1 MIKIKSY
8 KRSTYLVDDKIV
20 IQRMDHISCV
30 SSFIGNLKTL
40 KTRKKQDVK
49 IYFPK
54 KNVSIFPDACLP
66 MVGVMEFFKK
76 EYGFS
81 FEIHVPYKS
90 YLKRCHF
97 EEPLHLTSDEIKKCN
112 NPLDKVFAY
121 TDYKQVAELTQAFID
136 CISRTTVCKEGVF
149 DGLFW
154 CINEVMDNVL
164 THSQVSTGYIM
175 GQYHPKTKR
184 LAICVYD
191 NGIGI
196 HKSFEGSSHS
206 PATELDSITLALQEG
221 VGDGQGQGNG
231 LYGLYKIVLENGG
244 SLAITS
250 GHSSVMLKDG
260 HMKKYGNVPVLSEEY
275 ARTVVDFQLD
285 LSQKIDITSALSS
298 IGGFEGFDIRID
310 NMIQDDDSIK
320 YNVFENCSGT
330 ATRKAGAELRKDALN
345 VFVRTQTPVILDFSG
360 VRAVSSSFV
369 DEFVA
374 KLMVEMGP
382 VKFNQA
388 FKIVGMNSTVEHL
401 CNRSIGMRM
410 QQTIENV
417 KKI

>member
-1 MIKIKSY
+1 MIEIKRY
-8 KRSTYLVDDKIV
+8 NENTYLVEDKIV
-20 IQRMDHISCV
+20 ICRMDHPSCAT
-30 SSFIGNLKTL
+30 SFIRNLQTL
-40 KTRKKQDVK
+40 KTRQHKNVK
-49 IYFPK
+49 IYCTK
-54 KNVSIFPDACLP
+54 KNISVFPDACLP
-66 MVGVMEFFKK
+66 IVGAMEFFKR
-76 EYGFS
+76 EYGFT
-81 FEIHVPYKS
+81 FEIHVPNGS
-90 YLKRCHF
+90 YLKKCHF
-97 EEPLHLTSDEIKKCN
+97 DEPLCLTPEQIEQCKT
-112 NPLDKVFAY
+112 PLDKVFAY
-121 TDYKQVAELTQAFID
+121 SDYKQVAYLTQAYID

-164 THSQVSTGYIM
+164 THSRVSTGYIM
-175 GQYHPKTKR
+175 GQYHLRTKR
-184 LAICVYD
+184 LAICVCD

-196 HKSFEGSSHS
+196 QKSFEESIHN

-231 LYGLYKIVLENGG
+231 LFGLYQIVIENGG
-244 SLAITS
+244 SLTITS
-250 GHSSVMLKDG
+250 GKSSVMFKEG
-260 HMKKYGNVPVLSEEY
+260 QMNKYSNVPVLSENY

-298 IGGFEGFDIRID
+298 IGGIEGFDIRID
-310 NMIQDDDSIK
+310 NMIQDDDSVK

-330 ATRKAGAELRKDALN
+330 ATRKAGAELRNDVLN
-345 VFVRTQTPVILDFSG
+345 VFLRTQTPIVLDFTG

-369 DEFVA
+369 DEFIA
-374 KLMVEMGP
+374 KLMVELGP

-388 FKIVGMNSTVEHL
+388 FKIVGMNQTIEHL

-417 KKI
+417 KKL